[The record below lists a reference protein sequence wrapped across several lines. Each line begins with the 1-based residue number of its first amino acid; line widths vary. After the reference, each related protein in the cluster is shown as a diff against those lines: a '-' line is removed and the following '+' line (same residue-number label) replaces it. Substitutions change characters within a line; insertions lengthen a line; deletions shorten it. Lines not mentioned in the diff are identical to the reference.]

1 MKNTFEFYNKYYNK
15 STFLLMKDQRG
26 ITLIALIVTI
36 VVLLIV
42 AGITIVNIR
51 GGDKTIDKAQDA
63 KIQHE
68 KSDITER
75 IQAAVLSSAT
85 PEGDFVLEDVKSAIT
100 QNVNN
105 ATFLNNQ
112 FPLNVQVDSNRYYV
126 DAEGQVN
133 DTGYVEKE
141 YLKSTGT
148 QYIDTNYYSTSETRV
163 KIKFS
168 YILKNGNY
176 FSNGMIF
183 GSANQENGIP
193 SLSIGISL
201 NDKVIYRN
209 SNNSKS
215 FNSSFSINNNDIYE
229 VDTYKNDIKINNN
242 LYSSDMGLIS
252 NKQKYSSYLFA
263 RHHPNGTGGVY
274 GAYSKF
280 IGKIYYCKIY
290 EGDTLIRDYIPAV
303 SLETGHE
310 NEPCLYDKVEG
321 KFYYNQGTGTFE
333 TD

>member
-1 MKNTFEFYNKYYNK
+1 MKNTFEFYNKHYNK
-15 STFLLMKDQRG
+15 STFCLMKEQRG

-126 DAEGQVN
+126 DAEGQVD

-148 QYIDTNYYSTSETRV
+148 QYIDTLYNATGNTKVDV
-163 KIKFS
+163 KFQFEKNNSLATILGARELLVNS
-168 YILKNGNY
+168 YILVDG
-176 FSNGMIF
+176 
-183 GSANQENGIP
+183 
-193 SLSIGISL
+193 
-201 NDKVIYRN
+201 
-209 SNNSKS
+209 SNNNKKLYYYYG
-215 FNSSFSINNNDIYE
+215 NNNDHNTSKQDIEFGKTYTAYCSNNKAE
-229 VDTYKNDIKINNN
+229 VKNIETIGNDTYVDFNINYT
-242 LYSSDMGLIS
+242 L
-252 NKQKYSSYLFA
+252 YLFA
-263 RHHPNGTGGVY
+263 LNESGT
-274 GAYSKF
+274 AKIF
-280 IGKIYYCKIY
+280 GKDVRIYYCKIY
-290 EGDTLIRDYIPAV
+290 EGDTLVRDFIPV
-303 SLETGHE
+303 LSLENSHE
-310 NEPCLYDKVEG
+310 NEPCLYDQVEN
-321 KFYYNQGTGTFE
+321 KFYYNQGSGTFE

>member
-1 MKNTFEFYNKYYNK
+1 MKNTFGFYNKHYNK
-15 STFLLMKDQRG
+15 STFCLMKEQRG

-42 AGITIVNIR
+42 AGVTIVNIR

-148 QYIDTNYYSTSETRV
+148 QYIDTLYNATGNTKVDVKFQFEKNNSLATVFGARKFNVNYYSLIDAS
-163 KIKFS
+163 
-168 YILKNGNY
+168 
-176 FSNGMIF
+176 
-183 GSANQENGIP
+183 
-193 SLSIGISL
+193 
-201 NDKVIYRN
+201 N
-209 SNNSKS
+209 SNNHLYYYYGNNST
-215 FNSSFSINNNDIYE
+215 NSSVQDIEFGKTYAAYCSNSKAEVSDLGVIGNNYY
-229 VDTYKNDIKINNN
+229 VD
-242 LYSSDMGLIS
+242 YSMDYPL
-252 NKQKYSSYLFA
+252 YLFA
-263 RHHPNGTGGVY
+263 LNESGIADFFGNDVR
-274 GAYSKF
+274 
-280 IGKIYYCKIY
+280 IYYCKIY

>member
-1 MKNTFEFYNKYYNK
+1 MKNTFGFYNKHYNK
-15 STFLLMKDQRG
+15 STFCLMKEQRG

-42 AGITIVNIR
+42 AGVTIVNIR
-51 GGDKTIDKAQDA
+51 GGDKTIDKAEYA
-63 KIQHE
+63 KTQHE
-68 KSDITER
+68 KTDIMER
-75 IQAAVLSSAT
+75 IHAAVLSSAT
-85 PEGDFVLEDVKSAIT
+85 PTGDFILEDVKSAIT

-148 QYIDTNYYSTSETRV
+148 QYIDTNYYSISETRV
-163 KIKFS
+163 KIKFN
-168 YILKNGNY
+168 YISKNGVTDC
-176 FSNGMIF
+176 NGMIF
-183 GSANQENGIP
+183 GSADMVNGRP
-193 SLSIGISL
+193 GLSIGITL
-201 NDKVIYRN
+201 GDKIYYRN
-209 SNNSKS
+209 ANDSEV
-215 FNSSFSINNNDIYE
+215 FNSSFSINNTDIYE
-229 VDTYKNDIKINNN
+229 VETYKNDIKINNN
-242 LYSSDMGLIS
+242 SYTSNMGIIS

-263 RHHPNGTGGVY
+263 RHHTNGTGEVY

>member
-1 MKNTFEFYNKYYNK
+1 MKNTFEFYNKHYNK
-15 STFLLMKDQRG
+15 STFCLMKEQRG

-133 DTGYVEKE
+133 NTGYVEKE

-148 QYIDTNYYSTSETRV
+148 QYIDTLYNATGNTKVDV
-163 KIKFS
+163 KFQFEK
-168 YILKNGNY
+168 
-176 FSNGMIF
+176 
-183 GSANQENGIP
+183 
-193 SLSIGISL
+193 
-201 NDKVIYRN
+201 
-209 SNNSKS
+209 NNSLATVLGARK
-215 FNSSFSINNNDIYE
+215 FNLNQYMLVDASRNNMKLYYYYGNSYKYSINNIEFGKTYTAYCSNNMATVSELGTIGDDTH
-229 VDTYKNDIKINNN
+229 VDFNMNYP
-242 LYSSDMGLIS
+242 L
-252 NKQKYSSYLFA
+252 YLFA
-263 RHHPNGTGGVY
+263 LNESGEAILRER
-274 GAYSKF
+274 
-280 IGKIYYCKIY
+280 CKN
-290 EGDTLIRDYIPAV
+290 L
-303 SLETGHE
+303 L
-310 NEPCLYDKVEG
+310 L
-321 KFYYNQGTGTFE
+321 
-333 TD
+333 